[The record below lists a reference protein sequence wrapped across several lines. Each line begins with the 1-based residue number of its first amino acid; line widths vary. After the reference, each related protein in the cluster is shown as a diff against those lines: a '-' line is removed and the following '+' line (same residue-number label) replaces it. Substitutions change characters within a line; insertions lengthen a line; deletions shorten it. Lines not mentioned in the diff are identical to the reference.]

1 MPRPVKRR
9 GSGQA
14 LAAAQGNG
22 YMSRN
27 FTEWKMVPII
37 ETLLFVLNIYWWIVI
52 LAVIFS
58 WLYAFNVV
66 NSRNQFVGMIGNALF
81 QMTEPVFRQIRRF
94 LPNLGTVDI
103 APLVVLVLIFFLQR
117 VLISIAVSSV

>member
-1 MPRPVKRR
+1 MIPVI
-9 GSGQA
+9 
-14 LAAAQGNG
+14 N
-22 YMSRN
+22 
-27 FTEWKMVPII
+27 
-37 ETLLFVLNIYWWIVI
+37 TLLFVLNIYWWIVI

-81 QMTEPVFRQIRRF
+81 QMTEPVFAPIRRI

-103 APLVVLVLIFFLQR
+103 SPLVVLVIIFFLQQ
-117 VLISIAVSSV
+117 VLVSIAYS